1 MGGLTAM
8 RMMVAG
14 MGDPYARR
22 LFEMAGTLIEPDRV
36 APGLTRAEPLIA
48 ADPPDILAVY
58 LGRSPGKRLAGVRR
72 LLALYPSLQVLAL
85 VDQESPELIKMISA
99 AGCVD
104 MVLLPDCPKDLQR
117 ALRALAERDVTDAVD
132 GEAIALLGAK
142 GGVGTTTIACNL
154 ADAIVS
160 KWPDKRVA
168 LVDIN
173 FYMGDVA
180 LLLDINP
187 EPTTLSFLSRAAQA
201 DPKTWTD
208 APPLHRRG
216 FRVFGLDGD
225 LESADP
231 VTAEQVVFL
240 IERLR
245 VWYDFVILDCGSDIS
260 EASLAACTTADRRLL
275 VVTEQLS
282 ARLGARRRIQAL
294 RILDPQRRATQA
306 IVNRCHS
313 AAPEQLARIEQSVG
327 VSVLASLSN
336 AWREVTTALERGRTL
351 REDAPRAEITADF
364 SRLANILAGT
374 DHQED
379 RRKKA
384 FFDFFR

>member
-1 MGGLTAM
+1 M

-14 MGDPYARR
+14 MGEPYALR
-22 LFEMAGTLIEPDRV
+22 LFEMAGTLIEPDRIS
-36 APGLTRAEPLIA
+36 PSLTRSEPEIAE
-48 ADPPDILAVY
+48 DTPDILAVY
-58 LGRSPGKRLAGVRR
+58 LGRSPGKRLSTIRR
-72 LLALYPSLQVLAL
+72 LLALYPALQVIAL
-85 VDQESPELIKMISA
+85 VDEETPDLVKMISA

-104 MVLLPDCPKDLQR
+104 MVLLPDCPRDLQR
-117 ALRALAERDVTDAVD
+117 ALRAVAERDVTDAVD

-160 KWPDKRVA
+160 RAPDKRVA

-180 LLLDINP
+180 LLLDITP

-201 DPKTWTD
+201 DGRAWMES
-208 APPLHRRG
+208 PPLHRRG

-225 LESADP
+225 LEAADP
-231 VTAEQVVFL
+231 VTAEQIVFL

-245 VWYDFVILDCGSDIS
+245 IWYDFVILDCGSDIS

-282 ARLGARRRIQAL
+282 SRLGARRRVQAL

-306 IVNRCHS
+306 IVNRCHDAS
-313 AAPEQLARIEQSVG
+313 PEQLQRIEQSIG
-327 VSVLASLSN
+327 VTVLATLTN

-351 REDAPRAEITADF
+351 LEDAPRSDITRDLNTVAEIL
-364 SRLANILAGT
+364 SGIG
-374 DHQED
+374 HQED

>member
-1 MGGLTAM
+1 M

-14 MGDPYARR
+14 MGESSARR
-22 LFEMAGTLIEPDRV
+22 LHEMAGTLIEPDRV
-36 APGLTRAEPLIA
+36 VKGLKAAESEITRDAPDL
-48 ADPPDILAVY
+48 LAVY
-58 LGRSPGKRLAGVRR
+58 LGRSPGKRLAGIRR
-72 LLALYPSLQVLAL
+72 LLSLFPALQVVAL
-85 VDQESPELIKMISA
+85 VDAEHPELVKMISA
-99 AGCVD
+99 AGCMD
-104 MVLLPDCPKDLQR
+104 MVVLADCPTDLQR
-117 ALRALAERDVTDAVD
+117 ALRALQERDVTDAVD

-154 ADAIVS
+154 ADAIVTQA
-160 KWPDKRVA
+160 PEKRVA
-168 LVDIN
+168 LVDLN

-180 LLLDINP
+180 LLLDITP
-187 EPTTLSFLSRAAQA
+187 QPTTLTFLSRAAQA
-201 DPKTWTD
+201 DAKTWTES
-208 APPLHRRG
+208 PPLHRRN

-225 LESADP
+225 LESAAP

-282 ARLGARRRIQAL
+282 ARLGARRRVQAL
-294 RILDPQRRATQA
+294 RILDPQRRSTQA
-306 IVNRCHS
+306 IINRCHDTS
-313 AAPEQLARIEQSVG
+313 PEQLQRMEQSVG
-327 VSVLASLSN
+327 VSIAATLTN

-351 REDAPRAEITADF
+351 IEDAPRADITADF
-364 SRLANILAGT
+364 SRLAESFVGVG
-374 DHQED
+374 HQED

>member
-1 MGGLTAM
+1 M

-14 MGDPYARR
+14 MSKPYARR
-22 LFEMAGTLIEPDRV
+22 LLEMADTLIEPDRIV
-36 APGLTRAEPLIA
+36 PGLTRAEPEIA
-48 ADPPDILAVY
+48 RDTPDILAVY

-72 LLALYPSLQVLAL
+72 LLALYPSLQVIAL
-85 VDQESPELIKMISA
+85 VDAGSPELIKMISS

-104 MVLLPDCPKDLQR
+104 MVLLPGCPKDLQR
-117 ALRALAERDVTDAVD
+117 ALRALKDRDVTDAVD

-154 ADAIVS
+154 ADAIITRM
-160 KWPDKRVA
+160 PDKRVA

-173 FYMGDVA
+173 FYMGDIA
-180 LLLDINP
+180 LLLDIEP

-201 DPKTWTD
+201 DGKVWQES
-208 APPLHRRG
+208 PPVHRRG

-231 VTAEQVVFL
+231 VTAEQIVFL

-245 VWYDFVILDCGSDIS
+245 IWYDFVILDCGSDVS
-260 EASLAACTTADRRLL
+260 EASLAACTIADRRLL

-282 ARLGARRRIQAL
+282 ARLGARRRVQAL
-294 RILDPQRRATQA
+294 RMLDPQRRSTQA
-306 IVNRCHS
+306 IVNRCHDSS
-313 AAPEQLARIEQSVG
+313 AENLQRIEQSVG
-327 VSVLASLSN
+327 VTVIATLTN

-351 REDAPRAEITADF
+351 LEDAPRANITADF
-364 SRLANILAGT
+364 NRLAEILSGI

>member
-1 MGGLTAM
+1 M

-14 MGDPYARR
+14 MGESSANR
-22 LFEMAGTLIEPDRV
+22 LLEMAGTLIEHDRIV
-36 APGLTRAEPLIA
+36 PGLTLAEPEIA
-48 ADPPDILAVY
+48 RDPPDILSVY
-58 LGRSPGKRLAGVRR
+58 LGRSPSKRLAGIRR
-72 LLALYPSLQVLAL
+72 LLALYPSLLVIAL
-85 VDQESPELIKMISA
+85 VDAETPELVKMISA

-104 MVLLPDCPKDLQR
+104 MVLLPDCPGDLQR
-117 ALRALAERDVTDAVD
+117 ALRALQQRDVTDAVE

-154 ADAIVS
+154 ADAIVTRA
-160 KWPDKRVA
+160 PDKRVA
-168 LVDIN
+168 LVDLN

-180 LLLDINP
+180 LILDIIP
-187 EPTTLSFLSRAAQA
+187 EPTTLTFLSRAAQV
-201 DPKTWTD
+201 DPKAWLES
-208 APPLHRRG
+208 PPLHRRS

-245 VWYDFVILDCGSDIS
+245 TWYDFVILDCGSDIS

-282 ARLGARRRIQAL
+282 ARLGARRRVQAL
-294 RILDPQRRATQA
+294 RMLDPQRRAIQA
-306 IVNRCHS
+306 IVNRCHDTS
-313 AAPEQLARIEQSVG
+313 PEYLQRIEQSVG
-327 VSVLASLSN
+327 VTVAATLCN

-351 REDAPRAEITADF
+351 LEDAPRAEITADLA
-364 SRLANILAGT
+364 RLAETISGV

>member
-1 MGGLTAM
+1 M

-14 MGDPYARR
+14 MSETSARR
-22 LFEMAGTLIEPDRV
+22 LQEMAGTLIEPDRV
-36 APGLTRAEPLIA
+36 VASLSRAEPDIA
-48 ADPPDILAVY
+48 ADTPDILAVY
-58 LGRSPGKRLAGVRR
+58 LGRSPSKRLAGIRR
-72 LLALYPSLQVLAL
+72 LLALYPALQVIAL
-85 VDQESPELIKMISA
+85 VDADTPELVKMISV

-104 MVLLPDCPKDLQR
+104 MVLLPDCPADLQR
-117 ALRALAERDVTDAVD
+117 ALRALQERDVTDAVD
-132 GEAIALLGAK
+132 GEAFALLGAK

-154 ADAIVS
+154 ADAIVTRS
-160 KWPDKRVA
+160 PDKRVA
-168 LVDIN
+168 LVDLN

-180 LLLDINP
+180 LLLDITP
-187 EPTTLSFLSRAAQA
+187 KPTTLTFLSRSAQA
-201 DPKTWTD
+201 DARTWTES
-208 APPLHRRG
+208 PPLHRRN

-275 VVTEQLS
+275 VTTEELS
-282 ARLGARRRIQAL
+282 SRLGARRRIQAL
-294 RILDPQRRATQA
+294 RMLDPQRRSTQA
-306 IVNRCHS
+306 IINRCHDAS
-313 AAPEQLARIEQSVG
+313 PEQLQRMEQSVG
-327 VSVLASLSN
+327 VTVAATLSN

-351 REDAPRAEITADF
+351 IEDAPRAEITTDF
-364 SRLANILAGT
+364 GRLAESLIGI